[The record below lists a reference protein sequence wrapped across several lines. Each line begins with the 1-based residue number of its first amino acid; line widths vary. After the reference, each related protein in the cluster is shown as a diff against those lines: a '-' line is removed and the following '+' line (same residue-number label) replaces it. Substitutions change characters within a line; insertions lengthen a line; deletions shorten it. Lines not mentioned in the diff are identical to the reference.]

1 MLRVLLPLLAMVASW
16 QVWDNFEARRLESDL
31 AKVVAASTATRSDDL
46 PRSRSDEAGRYYAAA
61 VVSVQRVDTAAAL
74 GDPVAVERDALSR
87 GGNPSEAALA
97 AVASVVAVNEWP
109 LRLLDL
115 GSDLP
120 FRGFDPAREV
130 SQRGYGLI
138 LLSRAAAYRT
148 LDLVQRNDTDGAVDS
163 VIARIQLL
171 RAFDDDGIGLGATE
185 RALEVQGIAS
195 DIAIILGRARL
206 PVSRIEELDR
216 VLAAASTDRDLA
228 RVYAR
233 MAMFLHDF
241 ARSAG
246 AGRSWQYGRGGFVLR
261 PIFIHHVRG
270 VMRTTSEAL
279 DAARLPWPER
289 LRAIDGLTDSRTWMP
304 MPTPIPAAAWEVAD
318 RFQELAVVT
327 GEALAAVRAARLA
340 LKLEFHRQLL
350 GALAARLDDV
360 PLLVDD
366 DAADPFAGERLRY
379 VSQDGGFVVYSVGRD
394 GRDDGGHLT
403 PEQVK
408 GRRPG
413 AGIPKDVGVR
423 VSYRRAALTNPSNSA
438 RNSPVR

>member
-1 MLRVLLPLLAMVASW
+1 
-16 QVWDNFEARRLESDL
+16 
-31 AKVVAASTATRSDDL
+31 
-46 PRSRSDEAGRYYAAA
+46 
-61 VVSVQRVDTAAAL
+61 
-74 GDPVAVERDALSR
+74 
-87 GGNPSEAALA
+87 
-97 AVASVVAVNEWP
+97 
-109 LRLLDL
+109 
-115 GSDLP
+115 
-120 FRGFDPAREV
+120 
-130 SQRGYGLI
+130 
-138 LLSRAAAYRT
+138 
-148 LDLVQRNDTDGAVDS
+148 
-163 VIARIQLL
+163 
-171 RAFDDDGIGLGATE
+171 
-185 RALEVQGIAS
+185 
-195 DIAIILGRARL
+195 
-206 PVSRIEELDR
+206 
-216 VLAAASTDRDLA
+216 
-228 RVYAR
+228 
-233 MAMFLHDF
+233 
-241 ARSAG
+241 
-246 AGRSWQYGRGGFVLR
+246 
-261 PIFIHHVRG
+261 
-270 VMRTTSEAL
+270 MRTTSEAL